1 MKEGSNRYYKY
12 YDTKMIVKLEKDDNT
27 IIETYIKVKDGDAYL
42 EKYKMDKSISYE
54 SSGKEKSYSKYTL
67 IERNKITTI

>member
-12 YDTKMIVKLEKDDNT
+12 YDTKMIVKLEKDDDT
-27 IIETYIKVKDGDAYL
+27 IIETYIKVKDGDVYL
-42 EKYKMDKSISYE
+42 EKYRIDKSISYE
-54 SSGKEKSYSKYTL
+54 SKGKETSCSKYTL

>member
-12 YDTKMIVKLEKDDNT
+12 YDTKMIVKLVKDDDT
-27 IIETYIKVKDGDAYL
+27 IIETYIKVKDGDVYL

-54 SSGKEKSYSKYTL
+54 SCGKEKSYSKYTL